1 MGESGREVTISADL
15 LADFEPGTDLGRLY
29 LAGYAAKEVTD
40 ARDPVRP
47 RSLLVNRVIAGV
59 KKHRPDSLALSFEG
73 LRYPAGVDIALW
85 AWVDRD
91 ESAGALPANL
101 AVNPITEG
109 DWGAKNWVLVEGVE
123 PEVTSNVQL
132 TINDLV
138 RDIDF
143 DGRGPYDENGDGAPD
158 DNCEGMVNPDQADQD
173 GDGVGDVCDVCPD
186 VFDPLQTNS
195 DGAGRGDACN
205 DNGDT
210 ACPFLHLYAVDS
222 CSVDEDGDE
231 IDNYRWVCPNQQLF
245 CDPQT
250 EAIQFKMDNCPSVA
264 NPEQRDTDNDGVGDA
279 CDDDDDGDGI
289 LDDADNC
296 VRHGNGDQVDED
308 GDGVGDRCDWCPE
321 TASAANLD
329 TDGDELGDVCDDD
342 DDGDGVLDEA
352 DNCALVANTTQ
363 EDRDGDGQG
372 DLCDLCPRAAALDSG
387 SENNDADGDGIGD
400 LCDPCDLPQPRPACD
415 TDEDCSHAGGEC
427 LQSGVCIEA
436 NDGDGDGLP
445 DLCDLDSD
453 GDSIDD
459 VDDNCFATV
468 NPTQSDTD
476 FDGIG
481 DLCDNCPFT
490 ENQNQV
496 DSDGDGI
503 GDLCDGCLLVFSVQA
518 VCVQDDDCGTEDNLC
533 MPSGYCAGELDS
545 DGDGRG
551 DVCDPDDDNDGL
563 CDPCR
568 EVAQTLHLPLCTDSV
583 IADSCEGRDSV
594 QVQRKP
600 RRCDNDG
607 VGDVCEDTTDD
618 DSDGIPNSDMCP
630 NIANPEQGDTDG
642 DGVGNLCDNCKN
654 LTNADQTDG
663 DSDGVGD
670 VTTTGATG
678 YAIRPIWMVMR
689 WVISVIPTIT
699 IVLKMVSI
707 IVRCMQTKIS

>member
-1 MGESGREVTISADL
+1 MRMAMGL
-15 LADFEPGTDLGRLY
+15 
-29 LAGYAAKEVTD
+29 
-40 ARDPVRP
+40 
-47 RSLLVNRVIAGV
+47 
-59 KKHRPDSLALSFEG
+59 
-73 LRYPAGVDIALW
+73 
-85 AWVDRD
+85 
-91 ESAGALPANL
+91 
-101 AVNPITEG
+101 
-109 DWGAKNWVLVEGVE
+109 
-123 PEVTSNVQL
+123 
-132 TINDLV
+132 
-138 RDIDF
+138 
-143 DGRGPYDENGDGAPD
+143 
-158 DNCEGMVNPDQADQD
+158 
-173 GDGVGDVCDVCPD
+173 
-186 VFDPLQTNS
+186 
-195 DGAGRGDACN
+195 
-205 DNGDT
+205 
-210 ACPFLHLYAVDS
+210 
-222 CSVDEDGDE
+222 
-231 IDNYRWVCPNQQLF
+231 
-245 CDPQT
+245 
-250 EAIQFKMDNCPSVA
+250 
-264 NPEQRDTDNDGVGDA
+264 
-279 CDDDDDGDGI
+279 
-289 LDDADNC
+289 
-296 VRHGNGDQVDED
+296 
-308 GDGVGDRCDWCPE
+308 DRCDWCPE

-415 TDEDCSHAGGEC
+415 TDEDCSHAGGEY

-481 DLCDNCPFT
+481 DLCDNCLT

-533 MPSGYCAGELDS
+533 IPSGYCAGEPDS

-563 CDPCR
+563 CDP
-568 EVAQTLHLPLCTDSV
+568 LPRSGSDASLALV
-583 IADSCEGRDSV
+583 YRFRD
-594 QVQRKP
+594 R
-600 RRCDNDG
+600 
-607 VGDVCEDTTDD
+607 
-618 DSDGIPNSDMCP
+618 
-630 NIANPEQGDTDG
+630 
-642 DGVGNLCDNCKN
+642 
-654 LTNADQTDG
+654 
-663 DSDGVGD
+663 
-670 VTTTGATG
+670 
-678 YAIRPIWMVMR
+678 
-689 WVISVIPTIT
+689 
-699 IVLKMVSI
+699 
-707 IVRCMQTKIS
+707 